1 MIKQSKENKADR
13 AFRKKA
19 MRMKRDGKKIQTRP
33 DVSQHFRVA
42 IIGRP
47 NVGKSTMYNRL
58 AGRREA
64 IVCDGKIDNNLDV
77 HNGCF

>member
-1 MIKQSKENKADR
+1 MIKQSNEVKADR

-19 MRMKRDGKKIQTRP
+19 KRMKRDGKKIQTKP
-33 DVSQHFRVA
+33 EFNQHFRVA

-58 AGRREA
+58 AGKREA
-64 IVCDGKIDNNLDV
+64 IVCDGE
-77 HNGCF
+77 